1 MVSRLLL
8 IYAVVELAVVFA
20 LASTIGFGWT
30 LLVLLATFLLGCG
43 VLAPLGGWQLTQQF
57 VRLRSGSR
65 EPQSALS
72 DGALVAI
79 ASGLV
84 IVPGLVTTA
93 LGLLLLMPPIRAVA
107 RPGLTAIAL
116 RGFLRRVPLTA
127 DTRASDAGAWKFR
140 PTWQDRR
147 DDRRDGTDV
156 PDYIDGEVIDVRYDR
171 ESDSW
176 EPPTLPPAR
185 TRTRHT

>member
-8 IYAVVELAVVFA
+8 IYAVVELAVIFA

-30 LLVLLATFLLGCG
+30 LLVLLATFLVGCG
-43 VLAPLGGWQLTQQF
+43 VLAPLGGWQLTQQL
-57 VRLRSGSR
+57 VQLRSGSTQ
-65 EPQSALS
+65 PQRALS

-84 IVPGLVTTA
+84 LVPGLVTTV
-93 LGLLLLMPPIRAVA
+93 LGLLLLVPPIRAVA

-127 DTRASDAGAWKFR
+127 DARTADARAWKYR
-140 PTWQDRR
+140 PAP
-147 DDRRDGTDV
+147 DDTDA
-156 PDYIDGEVIDVRYDR
+156 PDYIDGEVIDVRYDWD
-171 ESDSW
+171 SDTW
-176 EPPTLPPAR
+176 EPSTLPPAR